1 VNRKGIVTVPDVI
14 LRHVPLPDEVAPAEP
29 PAIDAAEYERRCD
42 ETLARADT
50 PWVAVYGDREHSAN
64 LLFLTGFDPRFEE
77 ALLLLGPDK
86 RRVLLVGNEGVV
98 HAVVAGL
105 PLEVE
110 LFQGFSLMGQP
121 RESTPR
127 LDRVLDGVGL
137 NSEDQVGI
145 VGWKYLTTAE
155 SDVPSRPAWIPTV
168 IVDGLRRFTGTE
180 PVDVTAA
187 LMDPGEGLRGR
198 NGADQIAAF
207 AWAALRV
214 SQAVLRVVRGTRPG
228 MTEREIAALMGYAG
242 EPLSMHPIVASGAA
256 GQPIN
261 GLRSPGGRRVGIG
274 DGISCG
280 IGYWGSLCCRAG
292 LVEDAVGI
300 DFFTNY
306 VRPYFLAKA
315 AWYATVGI
323 GVTGEEVAATVETAL
338 AGVGA
343 TFRPMLNPGHLISY
357 DEWVHS
363 PIERGSDIPLA
374 SGMALQ
380 CDIIPT
386 PIPAGTALN
395 CEDSVVLADE
405 ALRGE
410 IAARHPELWT
420 RITRNRDLMQ
430 NQLGLT
436 LRPETLPLSLAN
448 AYLPPAWL
456 SPEMVCSLA

>member
-1 VNRKGIVTVPDVI
+1 MPDVI
-14 LRHVPLPDEVAPAEP
+14 LRQVSLPDEAAPAEP

-42 ETLARADT
+42 ETLARAGT
-50 PWVAVYGDREHSAN
+50 SWVAVYGDREHSAN

-77 ALLLLGPDK
+77 ALLLLGPAT
-86 RRVLLVGNEGVV
+86 RRILLVGNEGIV

-105 PLEVE
+105 PLQIE

-121 RESTPR
+121 RESTPH
-127 LDRVLDGVGL
+127 LDRVLDGLGL
-137 NSEDQVGI
+137 ASADQVGV
-145 VGWKYLTTAE
+145 VGWKYLTTVE
-155 SDVPSRPAWIPTV
+155 SDDPNRPAWAPAV
-168 IVDGLRRFTGTE
+168 IVDSLRRVTGTD
-180 PVDVTAA
+180 PIDVTAV
-187 LMDPGEGLRGR
+187 LMDPGDGLRGR
-198 NGADQIAAF
+198 NTADQIAAF

-214 SQAVLRVVRGTRPG
+214 SQAVFRVVRGMRPG
-228 MTEREIAALMGYAG
+228 MTERDVAALMGYAG
-242 EPLSMHPIVASGAA
+242 EPLSMHPIVASGAP

-261 GLRSPGGRRVGIG
+261 GLRSPGGRQVAIG

-292 LVEDAVGI
+292 LVEDAAGI

-306 VRPYFLAKA
+306 VRPYFLAQA

-323 GVTGEEVAATVETAL
+323 GVTGGEVAAAVETAL
-338 AGVGA
+338 AGAGA
-343 TFRPMLNPGHLISY
+343 AFRPMLNPGHLVSY

-363 PIERGSDIPLA
+363 PIEPDSEVPLA

-395 CEDSVVLADE
+395 CEDSIVLADE
-405 ALRGE
+405 VLQTE
-410 IAARHPELWT
+410 IASRHPELWA
-420 RITRNRDLMQ
+420 RIDRNRDLMQ
-430 NQLGLT
+430 HQLGLT

-456 SPEMVCSLA
+456 SPEMVCTLPL

>member
-1 VNRKGIVTVPDVI
+1 MPDVI
-14 LRHVPLPDEVAPAEP
+14 LRHVPMPDEVAAAEP
-29 PAIDAAEYERRCD
+29 PAIAAAEYERRCN
-42 ETLARADT
+42 ETLARAGT

-77 ALLLLGPDK
+77 ALLLLGPGN
-86 RRVLLVGNEGVV
+86 RRVLLVGNEGIV

-105 PLEVE
+105 PLEIE

-121 RESTPR
+121 REATPR
-127 LDRVLDGVGL
+127 LDRVLDDVGL
-137 NSEDQVGI
+137 GSGDQVGV
-145 VGWKYLTTAE
+145 VGWKYVTAAE
-155 SDVPSRPAWIPTV
+155 SDDPSRPAWAPAV
-168 IVDGLRRFTGTE
+168 IVDSLRRVTRTE
-180 PVDVTAA
+180 PADVTAVLIHPA
-187 LMDPGEGLRGR
+187 DGLRAR
-198 NGADQIAAF
+198 NSADQIATF

-214 SQAVLRVVRGTRPG
+214 SQAVFRVVRGTRPG
-228 MTEREIAALMGYAG
+228 MTERDIAARMGYAG
-242 EPLSMHPIVASGAA
+242 EPLSMHPIVASGDP
-256 GQPIN
+256 GQPID
-261 GLRSPGGRRVGIG
+261 GLRSPGGRQVAIG

-292 LVEDAVGI
+292 LVEDAAGI
-300 DFFTNY
+300 EFFTSY
-306 VRPYFLAKA
+306 VRPYFLAQA

-323 GVTGEEVAATVETAL
+323 GVTGDAVAAAVEIAL
-338 AGVGA
+338 AGAGA

-363 PIERGSDIPLA
+363 PIERGSDVPLA
-374 SGMALQ
+374 SGMAIQ

-395 CEDSVVLADE
+395 CEDSIVLADD

-410 IAARHPELWT
+410 IASRHPQLWA
-420 RITRNRDLMQ
+420 RIDRNRDLML

-448 AYLPPAWL
+448 AYLPPGWL
-456 SPEMVCSLA
+456 SPEMVCTLA

>member
-1 VNRKGIVTVPDVI
+1 MPDVI
-14 LRHVPLPDEVAPAEP
+14 LRQVPLPDEVAAAAP
-29 PAIDAAEYERRCD
+29 PAIDTAEYERRCD
-42 ETLARADT
+42 QTLERAGT

-77 ALLLLGPDK
+77 ALLLLGPAK
-86 RRVLLVGNEGVV
+86 RRVLLVGNEGIV

-105 PLEVE
+105 PLQIE

-127 LDRVLDGVGL
+127 LDRVLVDLGL
-137 NSEDQVGI
+137 TSGQVGV
-145 VGWKYLTTAE
+145 VGWKYSTAAE
-155 SDVPSRPAWIPTV
+155 SDNPSRPAWAPAV
-168 IVDGLRRFTGTE
+168 IVDNLRRVTGTD
-180 PVDVTAA
+180 PIDVTAV

-198 NGADQIAAF
+198 NSADQIAAF
-207 AWAALRV
+207 AWTALRV
-214 SQAVLRVVRGTRPG
+214 SQAVFRVVRGMRPG
-228 MTEREIAALMGYAG
+228 MSERDVAALMGYAG
-242 EPLSMHPIVASGAA
+242 EPLSMHPIVASGAP

-261 GLRSPGGRRVGIG
+261 GLRSPGGRQIAIG

-292 LVEDAVGI
+292 LVEDAAGI

-306 VRPYFLAKA
+306 IRPYFLAQA

-323 GVTGEEVAATVETAL
+323 GVTGGEVAAAVETAL
-338 AGVGA
+338 AGAGA

-363 PIERGSDIPLA
+363 PIEQDSEVPLA

-395 CEDSVVLADE
+395 CEDSIVLADE
-405 ALRGE
+405 ALRAE
-410 IAARHPELWT
+410 IASRHPDLWA
-420 RITRNRDLMQ
+420 RIVRNRDLMQ
-430 NQLGLT
+430 RQLGLT
-436 LRPETLPLSLAN
+436 LRSETLPLSLAN

-456 SPEMVCSLA
+456 SPEMVCTLAS